1 MNVPLLIERLRAAYP
16 DAATA
21 LHHQNAFELLIAT
34 ILSAQCTDARVN
46 MVTPGLFAR
55 FPDPAAMMRAS
66 QEELEG
72 MIRSTGFY
80 RNKSK
85 AIRAASARIVEEFGG
100 NVPRSMEEL
109 LRLPGVARKTAN
121 VVLGSAY
128 GLAEGVVVDTH
139 VYRLSR
145 RLGLSRGKTA
155 EDVERDLT
163 RIIPRED
170 WILFAHLL
178 IFHGRQICQARRPKC
193 PACPVNNLC
202 PSARYFLSGTV
213 PPWESRGAARR
224 QPSRGAAR
232 RQLGRGAARK
242 RPALGA
248 RKKTVRAKPARRAA
262 TKSAAIRKKRTVA
275 IRKKTNRPARAARK
289 RAR

>member
-55 FPDPAAMMRAS
+55 FPDPASMMRAS

-155 EDVERDLT
+155 EDAERDLT

-262 TKSAAIRKKRTVA
+262 TKSAAIRKKSTVA